1 MTEDDPLFLWRL
13 SDHLSVEN
21 AAILIAGGDPSAEDE
36 VNLEGLDRVH
46 TVRGKRTD
54 GHPGFVPAFTALK
67 TAVRQGKLS
76 ARFEYKVSSGYK
88 SRQDEDCWVVS
99 GRILDDPAKL
109 EIVHGKDDSISIL
122 MWTEPDWSRTMLDVL
137 GLKMWLQEKGF
148 KTGFFFPATQAN
160 EDDFMDP
167 SHEHF
172 APELAIAVAAWRALS
187 QTQKFPQSPKAT
199 IKDWINNNPS
209 EWQSKDELS
218 SEAKERIA
226 MVANWKR
233 SGGANPTGG

>member
-13 SDHLSVEN
+13 SDHLSVED

-36 VNLEGLDRVH
+36 VYLEGLDRMH

-76 ARFEYKVSSGYK
+76 ARFEYKLSSGYK

-99 GRILDDPAKL
+99 HRILDDPAKL
-109 EIVHGKDDSISIL
+109 EIIHGKDDSISIL

-137 GLKMWLQEKGF
+137 DLKVWLQEKGL
-148 KTGFFFPATQAN
+148 KTGFFFPASQAG

-167 SHEHF
+167 SHKHF
-172 APELAIAVAAWRALS
+172 APELALAAAAWRGLS
-187 QTQKFPQSPKAT
+187 QRQKSPKGVKAA
-199 IKDWINNNPS
+199 IDEWITSNPS
-209 EWQSKDELS
+209 AWLDEEKIS
-218 SEAKERIA
+218 TAARDRIITL
-226 MVANWKR
+226 ANWNR